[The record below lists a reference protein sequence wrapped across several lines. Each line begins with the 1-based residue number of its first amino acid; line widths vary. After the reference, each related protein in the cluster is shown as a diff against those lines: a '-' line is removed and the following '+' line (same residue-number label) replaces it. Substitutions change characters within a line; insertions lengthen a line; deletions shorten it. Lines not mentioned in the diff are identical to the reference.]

1 MDLRK
6 LLFRLPGFG
15 GLALAGAGAAG
26 GLAIATGRSPL
37 VPTDSSPAP
46 RARGEVTVDRF
57 ELDASRKER
66 AWFRLAVSGLDPD
79 TTYTLWADDPS
90 TSSDTS
96 LVEFATVTTRRR
108 GHAVVRFDTGKGG
121 TLPFG
126 ATLESLGGASVE
138 VRDAGGGVVL
148 AGTFPTLP

>member
-90 TSSDTS
+90 
-96 LVEFATVTTRRR
+96 V
-108 GHAVVRFDTGKGG
+108 
-121 TLPFG
+121 P
-126 ATLESLGGASVE
+126 GGAPVQFGWLTTGAAGDGRLRRDTKRGDALPLGASLASLAGDRLE
-138 VRDAGGGVVL
+138 VRDAAGEVTLL
-148 AGTFPTLP
+148 AGSIPAVG